1 MKVLVVRLSA
11 LGDIVHTIPAVAAIE
26 AAHPGIAIDWL
37 VERRHRPALDLFAAG
52 ATPVEIDAAGAWLAT
67 RRVVSRLRAAR
78 YDVAVDFQGLLK
90 SAMLARLS
98 GAKRVVGFARRAL
111 REPMAS
117 AFYTE
122 TIDPGNAVHIIARN
136 LALARAVGAAT
147 SEIRLPLA
155 AGDNMVSQRTNV
167 VVMNP
172 GAGWPNKQWLPARF
186 GQLASAIRQRHGL
199 RSVVTW
205 GPGEESL
212 AHAVVQASDGAADA
226 APPTSL
232 ASLMALLRS
241 ATLVVSGDTG
251 PIHLAAAA
259 GTPVVG
265 IYGPTDPRRNGPWSP
280 LDETASRF
288 DTCVCHHKRRCHR
301 ASRCLDDIE
310 VDDVFR
316 AVSAR
321 LGKPDVLARRS

>member
-1 MKVLVVRLSA
+1 
-11 LGDIVHTIPAVAAIE
+11 
-26 AAHPGIAIDWL
+26 
-37 VERRHRPALDLFAAG
+37 
-52 ATPVEIDAAGAWLAT
+52 
-67 RRVVSRLRAAR
+67 
-78 YDVAVDFQGLLK
+78 
-90 SAMLARLS
+90 
-98 GAKRVVGFARRAL
+98 
-111 REPMAS
+111 MAS

-122 TIDPGNAVHIIARN
+122 KIDPGNAVHIIARN
-136 LALARAVGAAT
+136 MALARAVGFVT
-147 SEIRLPLA
+147 PEIRLPLA

-167 VVMNP
+167 AVMNP
-172 GAGWPNKQWLPARF
+172 GAGWPNKQWHPARF

-212 AHAVVQASDGAADA
+212 AHAVVQASDGAAEA
-226 APPTSL
+226 APATSL

-241 ATLVVSGDTG
+241 ATVVVSGDTG

-280 LDETASRF
+280 LDETVSRF

-310 VDDVFR
+310 MDDVFR

-321 LGKPDVLARRS
+321 LGKPDGLARRS